1 MKIKEIF
8 RIAMAGII
16 LLAVTPD
23 TAGQTFSVTFDLH
36 DMCRKNQITTYNR
49 QTDCFTENGTKI
61 IRLSGNN
68 GYGIAWIRGMEF
80 ADGIIEVDIRAG
92 SEIQHFAAGLAF
104 HGLGSD
110 TLDAVYLRRS
120 VSPEDKK
127 TGSHRLFYTSLP
139 APASEESN
147 NHFLILYKKA
157 FSPRPDA
164 KGWIHLRISVQGD
177 QISAF
182 AGRNDD
188 PFLVVERQG
197 RRTGGR
203 IGFWT
208 GDMSGGDFANLRIS
222 TGPVKAT
229 Q

>member
-36 DMCRKNQITTYNR
+36 DMCRKNQIMTYNR

-80 ADGIIEVDIRAG
+80 ADGIIEVDIRTT
-92 SEIQHFAAGLAF
+92 SEIQQFAAGLAF

-110 TLDAVYLRRS
+110 TLDAVYL
-120 VSPEDKK
+120 EDPFSLKIKK
-127 TGSHRLFYTSLP
+127 QDRTDCFIHPSRLLPLKNQIIIFSFYTKRHSAQGLMQ
-139 APASEESN
+139 
-147 NHFLILYKKA
+147 KA
-157 FSPRPDA
+157 
-164 KGWIHLRISVQGD
+164 GY
-177 QISAF
+177 
-182 AGRNDD
+182 
-188 PFLVVERQG
+188 
-197 RRTGGR
+197 T
-203 IGFWT
+203 
-208 GDMSGGDFANLRIS
+208 
-222 TGPVKAT
+222 
-229 Q
+229 